1 MSKLAQYDRFFGMTF
16 IHMSLGFTGLA
27 KVSQNP
33 KSFDLGKYF
42 YLNFLN
48 LENYLI
54 WTDRTDSKPIL
65 RWDPANAYFWI
76 LDIPPGWLEKSF
88 QLKKVKK

>member
-1 MSKLAQYDRFFGMTF
+1 MSKLAQYDRFFGMIF
-16 IHMSLGFTGLA
+16 IHVSLGFTDLA

-33 KSFDLGKYF
+33 ISFNLGKYL

-65 RWDPANAYFWI
+65 RWDPVNAYFWI
-76 LDIPPGWLEKSF
+76 LGFPPGCLEKSF
-88 QLKKVKK
+88 HVSR